1 MLIGHVIVNA
11 SKNLISYSNPF
22 ILIDF
27 EQMDFNWRHA
37 CDMHSPTRRIKYFLH
52 MQVHA
57 ASSDRSCENAHLY
70 RLDLAIAA
78 RMYVYDF
85 IKAFFFITRPEH
97 FTPIC

>member
-11 SKNLISYSNPF
+11 SKNVISYSNPF
-22 ILIDF
+22 IPIDF
-27 EQMDFNWRHA
+27 EQMDFNWGHA
-37 CDMHSPTRRIKYFLH
+37 CDMHSPTRRIH

-57 ASSDRSCENAHLY
+57 TSSDRSCENAHLY

-85 IKAFFFITRPEH
+85 IKVFFYNKT
-97 FTPIC
+97 